1 MINPDMYIAYI
12 YAQHLDL
19 WGGCSM
25 GYCHGDIT
33 PQQGLKIYLD
43 DSTLFL
49 RDNLKDILG

>member
-1 MINPDMYIAYI
+1 
-12 YAQHLDL
+12 
-19 WGGCSM
+19 M

-33 PQQGLKIYLD
+33 PQQGFKIYLD